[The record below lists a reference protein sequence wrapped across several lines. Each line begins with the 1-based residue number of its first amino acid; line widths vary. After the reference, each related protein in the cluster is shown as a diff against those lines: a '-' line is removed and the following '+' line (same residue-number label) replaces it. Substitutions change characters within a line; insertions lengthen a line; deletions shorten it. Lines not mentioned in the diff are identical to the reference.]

1 MIDGSMSQGPFIPIA
16 APVFSTRE
24 LEVITEAVRS
34 GWVSS
39 AGPFLRDFETEF
51 ASAIGVA
58 RAEAV
63 CNGTAG
69 LQVILHA
76 IGIGPGDEV
85 IVPSQT
91 FVSTAAAVV
100 YCHAT
105 PVFADILA
113 DAWTIDTA
121 DVLNRLTPRT
131 KAVIPVDLF
140 GLCADVPGLRRA
152 LADRGRGDVFILEDA
167 AEAFGANLNGV
178 SAGALGDAGV
188 FSFYGNKTLTTGEG
202 GMVVTADA
210 ALADRVRFLK
220 NHGMSTTRRYYHPEL
235 GFNFRMTNLQAA
247 IGLAQLAAAPDLVAR
262 KRRIHARYRATLC
275 GERGVRLQTVPPGHH
290 HAPWLTAIVDD
301 SLEGEQD
308 RDALL
313 ARLGARGI
321 DSRPFFYPNHLMPAF
336 AGGSGGQGTRGRT
349 TEPLA
354 VTESVSFRGFALPSG
369 AGLTDA
375 EVDRCVDAYLT
386 ERRPLA

>member
-1 MIDGSMSQGPFIPIA
+1 MSHGPFIPIA
-16 APVFSTRE
+16 APVLSERE
-24 LEVITEAVRS
+24 LEFITEAVRTS
-34 GWVSS
+34 WVSS
-39 AGPFLRDFETEF
+39 AGPFLRDFETGF
-51 ASAIGVA
+51 ASAIGVP

-63 CNGTAG
+63 SNGTAA
-69 LQVILHA
+69 LQVVLHA

-113 DAWTIDTA
+113 DQWTLDTA
-121 DVLNRLTPRT
+121 DVLKRLTPRT

-140 GLCADVPGLRRA
+140 GLCADIPGLRRA
-152 LADRGRGDVFILEDA
+152 LEQGGRGDVFILEDA
-167 AEAFGANLNGV
+167 AEAFGATLNGV
-178 SAGALGDAGV
+178 SAGALGDAGI
-188 FSFYGNKTLTTGEG
+188 FSFYGNKTITTGEG

-210 ALADRVRFLK
+210 GLADRVRFLK
-220 NHGMSTTRRYYHPEL
+220 NHAMSATRRYYHPEL

-247 IGLAQLAAAPDLVAR
+247 IGLAQLASASDLVAR
-262 KRRIHARYRATLC
+262 KRHIHARYRAALC
-275 GERGVRLQTVPPGHH
+275 RERGVHLQTVPTGHH

-301 SLEGEQD
+301 ALAGEAD
-308 RDALL
+308 RDAMM
-313 ARLGARGI
+313 ARLAERGI

-336 AGGSGGQGTRGRT
+336 AGGSGTHRPAKT
-349 TEPLA
+349 TDPLP
-354 VTESVSFRGFALPSG
+354 VTESISFRGFALPSG
-369 AGLTDA
+369 AGLSDA
-375 EVDRCVDAYLT
+375 EVDRSIEAYLA